1 MYDRVNRGNRRKK
14 SKTYYTGMM
23 VLFLLA
29 AMYLIVYPYISRDAS
44 GSGAEG
50 SNSTAGFKTYEP
62 AENSAQV
69 LTGNDESG
77 AQDATQA
84 AIAAIEEKQQN
95 TYNFRYPDR
104 LTGHYEK
111 HGIEMGYSSEEEYL
125 AGANSLIN
133 NPDALQKTEADDG
146 DRIYFLESTNE
157 IAFVSTD
164 GYIRTYFICS
174 GKDYFDRQ

>member
-1 MYDRVNRGNRRKK
+1 
-14 SKTYYTGMM
+14 MM

-29 AMYLIVYPYISRDAS
+29 AMYMIVYPWISKDLTGTEAGGDAP
-44 GSGAEG
+44 AEF
-50 SNSTAGFKTYEP
+50 TTYEP

-69 LTGNDESG
+69 LTGDDETG

-84 AIAAIEEKQQN
+84 AIAAIEEKEKN

-104 LTGHYEK
+104 LTGHFEK

-133 NPDALQKTEADDG
+133 NPDALTKTEAEDG
-146 DRIYFLESTNE
+146 DKIYFLESTNE